1 MRSMSRNRSRS
12 PNGRDRSRTERGRTN
27 EKRSGSKENNKQYKY
42 CIGCKCEDCEKMRKT
57 AKELN
62 VNWCEEFT
70 MNEEILVNF
79 TEKGK
84 QVMILDLGAPVSLAG
99 NEWMNQYLKD
109 HGLELKDLKSS
120 KCYQIFRFGPSKQY
134 VSRLMVELPV
144 IVRRLDGKED
154 VLQVFT
160 YLGRRRCTVSMW
172 EKRIE
177 RQMEV

>member
-1 MRSMSRNRSRS
+1 MYWRTRRDSQGRDFYQDTRSRNDSRGRPFYRRYYRRDNDRQRSFSRDLRSMSRNRSRS

-27 EKRSGSKENNKQYKY
+27 EKRSGSKDNKKEYEN

-84 QVMILDLGAPVSLAG
+84 QVMILDLGAPVSLAAK
-99 NEWMNQYLKD
+99 EWMNQYLKD
-109 HGLELKDLKSS
+109 HGL
-120 KCYQIFRFGPSKQY
+120 
-134 VSRLMVELPV
+134 
-144 IVRRLDGKED
+144 
-154 VLQVFT
+154 
-160 YLGRRRCTVSMW
+160 
-172 EKRIE
+172 
-177 RQMEV
+177 